1 MKELELTSAPSAK
14 AKRSGRRVQ
23 RVWILVAVIWLV
35 GAALALIVADWRPL
49 IADVSIPW
57 PALVVLFA
65 VAERAVFHLRFRKD
79 AHSFSLSEIPLII
92 ALFVASPLAAISAQF
107 TANAVVLIHRRQQP
121 VKLAFNLGQF
131 VVQTSLAI
139 VVFRPIAALGD
150 PIGPSGWLAAIV
162 AALVALGAAEA
173 MINSVIRLSGGRL
186 SFKETFEVLAL
197 TSLATVMNTAT
208 ALIGVVLLKKFPAAA
223 WLTAVPPVILY
234 VAYRAYVNQREESD
248 RLGSLYEATRA
259 LHASPQIES
268 ALSAAVSSARS
279 MVDAEYAEAFLFPID
294 GSQAYVTSIGPG
306 DQIRVMEAASSL
318 EIDSVTTITKA
329 ARNGLLAGP
338 LGHPISDQHL
348 VIDQA
353 IVAPMHSG
361 NEVVG
366 ILMTANRLDDV
377 SRFVIEDVGLVETLA
392 GQVAV
397 SLENGRLGE
406 SLAQITSLKEQ
417 LEELVRSK
425 DEFVAS
431 VSHELRTPLTAV
443 AGLADELRQAP
454 DAYSES
460 ETREFIRLIA
470 EQSHELAGI
479 VEDLLVAGRAE
490 MGMQSLE
497 IQEFDILT
505 QAREVVA
512 NAGRSGVRAEVKG
525 PEGIDLVVATGDP
538 LRVRQI
544 LRNLLTNAARY
555 GGERVTVEAGAA
567 AGAAWIAVS
576 DNGDGVPDTDAERIF
591 DSYERSANAV
601 QQPKSVGLGLSVSRK
616 LARLMGGDI
625 VYSRQDGWT
634 RFELKLPCPAVPRA
648 KASTG

>member
-1 MKELELTSAPSAK
+1 MKELELTSAPRAK
-14 AKRSGRRVQ
+14 AKRSGRRVH

-35 GAALALIVADWRPL
+35 GVALTLIVADWRPL

-131 VVQTSLAI
+131 AVQTSLAI

-150 PIGPSGWLAAIV
+150 PIGPFGWLAAIV

-306 DQIRVMEAASSL
+306 DQVRVMEAASSL
-318 EIDSVTTITKA
+318 EIDSVTTITKG

-377 SRFVIEDVGLVETLA
+377 SRFVTEDVGLVETLA

-512 NAGRSGVRAEVKG
+512 NAGRSGVRAEVMG

-555 GGERVTVEAGAA
+555 GGQRVTVEAGS
-567 AGAAWIAVS
+567 AGGSAWVAVS
-576 DNGDGVPDTDAERIF
+576 DNGDGVPETDAERIF

-634 RFELKLPCPAVPRA
+634 RFELTLPCPALPRA